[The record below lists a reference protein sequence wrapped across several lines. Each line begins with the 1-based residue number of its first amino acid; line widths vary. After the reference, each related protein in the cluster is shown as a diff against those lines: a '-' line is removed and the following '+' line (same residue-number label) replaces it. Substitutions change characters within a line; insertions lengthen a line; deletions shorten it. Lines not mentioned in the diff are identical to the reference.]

1 MILMIR
7 VVFTLALLVA
17 VVWLVAPQDLM
28 GELRRMKPSWLALAV
43 LALSSQIWLSALR
56 WRVTAQA
63 LGQPLNAGWAV
74 QEYGLSVAINTFM
87 PGGVLGDLA
96 RIARSRS
103 VGWRH
108 AAASV
113 LIERL
118 AGQLVLGMVAIGAV
132 VLWLGALRGALIV
145 ASGLLGAALLGWFWP
160 QLRPLL
166 ARAWLA
172 QGVWPQ
178 QLVLSLAIL
187 AVNLGG
193 FWAATH
199 AVGIALDPVQGTA
212 LLALTL
218 LSMLIPLT
226 INGWGLR
233 EGVAAALWPLWGVGA
248 ASAVAASVA
257 YGLACMAAALIG
269 VVPWLLSRKSAA
281 I

>member
-1 MILMIR
+1 MILLVR
-7 VVFTLALLVA
+7 VTLTLAMLAA

-28 GELRRMKPSWLALAV
+28 GELQRLKPAWLALAV

-63 LGQPLNAGWAV
+63 LGQGLEKGWAV
-74 QEYGLSVAINTFM
+74 REYGLSVAINTFM

-118 AGQLVLGMVAIGAV
+118 AGQLALGMVAMVAV
-132 VLWLGALRGALIV
+132 VLWLGAVRGALV
-145 ASGLLGAALLGWFWP
+145 VVVVLLAAALVGWLWP

-166 ARAWLA
+166 VRAWLA
-172 QGVWPQ
+172 PGVWRQ
-178 QLVLSLAIL
+178 QVTLSLAIL

-193 FWAATH
+193 FWAAAH
-199 AVGIALDPVQGTA
+199 AVGIDLDPVQGTA

-233 EGVAAALWPLWGVGA
+233 EGVAAALWPLWGISA